1 MLKLHERLLIL
12 KFVNG
17 EQRDSKHQLK
27 NGDDIG
33 LLPPIG
39 GGRGELIVRS
49 TS

>member
-39 GGRGELIVRS
+39 GWGELIVRS